1 MPKTT
6 IFPNATYDYRSVEAM
21 NREFHYSKS
30 AVCPDA
36 KEPHHVSM
44 SAKSVVCPD
53 ANESHHVKLSAKSAL
68 CPDAKEPHH
77 VSISAKSVVC
87 PDANESHHVKMSA
100 KSALC
105 PDVSMSAKSAA
116 DANES
121 HHVSSSKHVWFPA
134 DLTDD
139 SKVPVKRPPVDPV
152 VESNLPIKCHDVFD
166 PVHLD
171 DESNVS
177 QKMPSLPPVHADTK
191 QLKMPKELNFA
202 DSRHPSESDCTS
214 SRAIDKLSVFSAQ
227 MLPVPPEI
235 LIHVRIQCE
244 AFELPGV
251 SEAELDSGAG
261 MSYLLVGR

>member
-21 NREFHYSKS
+21 NREFHYSTS

-77 VSISAKSVVC
+77 V
-87 PDANESHHVKMSA
+87 KMSA

-121 HHVSSSKHVWFPA
+121 HHVSMSKHVWFPA
-134 DLTDD
+134 DLTVD
-139 SKVPVKRPPVDPV
+139 SKVPVKCPPVDPV
-152 VESNLPIKCHDVFD
+152 VEFNVPIKCHDVCD
-166 PVHLD
+166 PVHLE
-171 DESNVS
+171 DESN
-177 QKMPSLPPVHADTK
+177 D
-191 QLKMPKELNFA
+191 
-202 DSRHPSESDCTS
+202 
-214 SRAIDKLSVFSAQ
+214 
-227 MLPVPPEI
+227 
-235 LIHVRIQCE
+235 
-244 AFELPGV
+244 
-251 SEAELDSGAG
+251 
-261 MSYLLVGR
+261 